1 MVRIG
6 TIAGMSLG
14 AFLFWESM
22 DKVHVWIALHQ
33 DEKRERE
40 EKEKEVR
47 RMRDE
52 LVRQA
57 TERNS
62 IA

>member
-1 MVRIG
+1 MVKVG
-6 TIAGMSLG
+6 TFFGMSLG
-14 AFLFWESM
+14 AFVFWQSM

-40 EKEKEVR
+40 EKEREIR
-47 RMRDE
+47 RMRE
-52 LVRQA
+52 EFMQQA
-57 TERNS
+57 KQRDS